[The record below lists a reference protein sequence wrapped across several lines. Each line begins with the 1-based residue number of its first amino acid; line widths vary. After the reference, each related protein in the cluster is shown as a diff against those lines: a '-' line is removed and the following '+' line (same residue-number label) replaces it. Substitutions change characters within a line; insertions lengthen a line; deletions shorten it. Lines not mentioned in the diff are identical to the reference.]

1 MRRYGRSGGEDRR
14 LLEWPSRWRRDWARD
29 RCVLAEREMGSRAQV
44 VREVLGQDSVKPRR
58 VHDNHVI
65 EALTRIDPMT
75 RST

>member
-1 MRRYGRSGGEDRR
+1 MDPADGGATG
-14 LLEWPSRWRRDWARD
+14 ARD

-65 EALTRIDPMT
+65 EALDHVIEALTRIDPMT